1 MYGGEDTPHLLAGR
15 NVHYICEEVR
25 KPSPPGQKSFFL
37 SLSPFSFLFVES
49 LSLPICWGCEICGIV
64 EFVNEMDRGER
75 EKQTERERERDGA
88 NPKKWALSSFLA
100 NATREGKV
108 RRSRSEDPV
117 VVMSQSRLLS
127 FEDIEREREREWS
140 LYGWLSQ
147 ANCPTNFTMN

>member
-37 SLSPFSFLFVES
+37 SLSPFSFLLVES

-75 EKQTERERERDGA
+75 EKQTGGERERWGQSEEVGA
-88 NPKKWALSSFLA
+88 FIVPCECNKGGQGEA
-100 NATREGKV
+100 
-108 RRSRSEDPV
+108 
-117 VVMSQSRLLS
+117 
-127 FEDIEREREREWS
+127 
-140 LYGWLSQ
+140 
-147 ANCPTNFTMN
+147 